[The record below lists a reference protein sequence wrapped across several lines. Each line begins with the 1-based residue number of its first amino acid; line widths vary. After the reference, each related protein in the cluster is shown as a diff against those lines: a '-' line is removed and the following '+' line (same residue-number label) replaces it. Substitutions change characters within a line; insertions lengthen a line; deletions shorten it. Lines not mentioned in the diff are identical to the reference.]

1 MGLSVTANNSRAAG
15 RDTPGHDWLLLAV
28 MLGQTYGEA
37 IAIVAVIVAV
47 AAWREHWAGRKF

>member
-1 MGLSVTANNSRAAG
+1 
-15 RDTPGHDWLLLAV
+15 LLLAV